1 MARFSVA
8 QTDNEDQ
15 TIADINW
22 EEESY
27 QQGFAF
33 AREQARL
40 RLEALDAE
48 LLRGKPKGWTVLG
61 FRERTMVT
69 NFGEEVIR
77 RRLYRDPD
85 GQSRFAL
92 DEHFGWE
99 SHQQASPSLTESI
112 VTLSAQMPPYQVRG
126 RLFGKTA
133 TTVSALTADVL
144 STSTVYRLLRAVGQ
158 SAIDDERSRWEAC
171 FERGED
177 VCEGEQRVDVL
188 YTEADGVWV
197 HLQRE
202 ERTHYEVKSG
212 IANRMKK
219 RGMSWT
225 IRGAH
230 RMAKVVQLV
239 HNGELAEFC
248 RNQTRRRRS
257 ARHRLEQPSR
267 QGSEVVSKT
276 RVSDWAAAS
285 VPALSGPH
293 CSRPWTNSL
302 RNLVQPTHLL
312 N

>member
-27 QQGFAF
+27 QQGFAC

-40 RLEALDAE
+40 SLEALDAE

-69 NFGEEVIR
+69 KFGEVVIR
-77 RRLYRDPD
+77 RRIYRDQE

-112 VTLSAQMPPYQVRG
+112 MTLSAQMPPYQVRG

-133 TTVSALTADVL
+133 TTVSALTAGVL

-212 IANRMKK
+212 IAYRGWRRVGDNRYELVGK
-219 RGMSWT
+219 RVYGHASESIPFWE
-225 IRGAH
+225 GA
-230 RMAKVVQLV
+230 
-239 HNGELAEFC
+239 
-248 RNQTRRRRS
+248 S
-257 ARHRLEQPSR
+257 LEWGKQYALR
-267 QGSEVVSKT
+267 Q
-276 RVSDWAAAS
+276 S
-285 VPALSGPH
+285 VY
-293 CSRPWTNSL
+293 R
-302 RNLVQPTHLL
+302 VQPDKRDGLAQAGV
-312 N
+312 